1 TAASA
6 TFDAGVETDDAVDV
20 GIGIGVAAVV
30 FAAVSAVVVAVVAV
44 NADADADA
52 DANTI
57 SVATPQTP
65 KTPTID
71 HAIVR
76 FTVHPPRL
84 VCKPNRPTRRNI
96 AQKTSATM
104 HPSTTGRS
112 LLPSG
117 EGGPKGRMRVGLHG
131 LVASP

>member
-1 TAASA
+1 MSA

-30 FAAVSAVVVAVVAV
+30 FAAAVFAAAVVAAVVVAV
-44 NADADADA
+44 NADA

-96 AQKTSATM
+96 AQQTSASAHSFISLQTF
-104 HPSTTGRS
+104 PSPTGRRC
-112 LLPSG
+112 
-117 EGGPKGRMRVGLHG
+117 PKGG
-131 LVASP
+131 

>member
-1 TAASA
+1 MSA

-30 FAAVSAVVVAVVAV
+30 FAAAVFAAAVVAAAVVAAVVVAV
-44 NADADADA
+44 NADA

-96 AQKTSATM
+96 AQQTSASAHSFISLQTF
-104 HPSTTGRS
+104 PSPTGRRC
-112 LLPSG
+112 
-117 EGGPKGRMRVGLHG
+117 PKGG
-131 LVASP
+131 

>member
-1 TAASA
+1 MSA

-30 FAAVSAVVVAVVAV
+30 FAAAVFAAAVFAAAVVAAVVVAV
-44 NADADADA
+44 NADA

-96 AQKTSATM
+96 AQQTSASAHSFISLQTF
-104 HPSTTGRS
+104 PSPTGRRC
-112 LLPSG
+112 
-117 EGGPKGRMRVGLHG
+117 PKGG
-131 LVASP
+131 